1 MKTLLSL
8 ASVLVLSAAPAMA
21 GDGHVSSQSLA
32 KMGLSGMQS
41 MTDAQGSQ
49 IRGLS
54 IAVAAGGSIA
64 FLGVPGGG
72 AASVNTYF
80 AAGSR
85 ARVATTS
92 ASRSAALP
100 PTMVSSSSAWP
111 LAVRRA
117 RRPSSSV
124 SRVRSV
130 I

>member
-8 ASVLVLSAAPAMA
+8 ASVLVLSPAPAMA

-32 KMGLSGMQS
+32 KMGLSGMHS

-64 FLGVPGGG
+64 FIGGEGGG

-80 AAGSR
+80 AAGHK
-85 ARVATTS
+85 S
-92 ASRSAALP
+92 ASGNNVSFAVDGTATLHGNGSITATVNGVAAGGA
-100 PTMVSSSSAWP
+100 SSAK
-111 LAVRRA
+111 AH
-117 RRPSSSV
+117 
-124 SRVRSV
+124 
-130 I
+130 

>member
-32 KMGLSGMQS
+32 KMGLSGMQT

-80 AAGSR
+80 AAGSKS
-85 ARVATTS
+85 ASGNNVSFAVGGVATNHGIIVVGV
-92 ASRSAALP
+92 AAGG
-100 PTMVSSSSAWP
+100 SSSAT
-111 LAVRRA
+111 AK
-117 RRPSSSV
+117 
-124 SRVRSV
+124 
-130 I
+130 